1 MVQKLEIDFGGR
13 PFSIET
19 GRVARQA
26 NGSVLVQYGETV
38 VLVTAVTAEKRRE
51 GVDFLPLTVNYLE
64 MTYAAG
70 RIPGGFFK
78 REGRPS
84 DRETLISRFI
94 DRPLR
99 PLFPKGFQNEI
110 QVIATVLSADQ
121 DNDPAILGMIGA
133 SSALSLSDI
142 PFDGPIAGAKVG
154 RIDGEFVLNPTHE
167 ELELSDID
175 LFVAGSEYAIIMVEG
190 SAKEVKEEEILE
202 AILFGHQSL
211 KPVIDLQKQLK
222 TSLGVTSKEF
232 DIQKPEEG
240 LHEKVKTVIQ
250 QKLTEAFRI
259 TEKTERRNRLE
270 EILQMTFQA
279 LEASDENS
287 QKMIKTVFEEINR
300 KLVRRWILDK
310 QQRIDGRGLSEIRPI
325 HCDVGILPRTHGS
338 ALFTRGETQV
348 LAVVTFGTS
357 EDEQKINSLTGETYK
372 SFMLHYNFPPFC
384 VGEVSPLR
392 SPSRREI
399 GHGALAERAIQS
411 VLPSNEKFPY
421 TIRIVSE
428 VLESNG
434 SSSMA
439 TVCGASLSLM
449 DAGVPIKAP
458 VAGIAMGLIHED
470 GEVAVLSDILG
481 DEDHFGDMDFKVAGT
496 IDGVTAIQMDIKIRG
511 ISKEILEKVLRQA
524 REGKLYILD
533 KMRETIPEPRKD
545 LSRHAPR
552 IVTLQVK
559 QEKIRD
565 VIGPGGKNIRSIIDQ
580 TGVKVDVEDSGVVK
594 LASPNYEAI
603 EKAIYMIKRL
613 TQEVEVGAFYTGK
626 VKRILGF
633 GAIVELFPGTDGL
646 IHISQIAETHIR
658 EVSDVLKEGD
668 DVLVKVIDVDAQGR
682 IRLSRKAALKESRPS
697 VERGKSGEVNQ
708 G

>member
-1 MVQKLEIDFGGR
+1 MSLKRQIEFGGR

-19 GRVARQA
+19 GKVAKQA
-26 NGSVLVQYGETV
+26 NGSVMVQYGETV
-38 VLVTAVTAEKRRE
+38 VLVTAVVSEKKRE
-51 GVDFLPLTVNYLE
+51 GLDFIPLTVNYLE

-78 REGRPS
+78 REGRPT
-84 DRETLISRFI
+84 DRETLISRFV

-99 PLFPKGFQNEI
+99 PLFPKGFQNEVQI
-110 QVIATVLSADQ
+110 IATVLSADL
-121 DNDPAILGMIGA
+121 DNDPSILAMIGA
-133 SSALSLSDI
+133 SSALSLSNI

-167 ELELSDID
+167 ELDLSDID
-175 LFVAGSEYAIIMVEG
+175 LFVAGSENAIIMVEG
-190 SAKEVKEEEILE
+190 SAKEIKEEEILE

-211 KPVIDLQKQLK
+211 KPVIALQEEMK
-222 TSLGVTSKEF
+222 SAAGVSHREF
-232 DIQKPEEG
+232 ELQRPEPT
-240 LHEKVKTVIQ
+240 LYEKVSAVAQ
-250 QKLTEAFRI
+250 EKLKETFQI
-259 TEKTERRNRLE
+259 TEKGKRRERLE
-270 EILQMTFQA
+270 EILQATSQE
-279 LEASDENS
+279 LGVEDESS
-287 QKMIKTVFEEINR
+287 QKMITIAFEEVYRRLVR
-300 KLVRRWILDK
+300 KLILEK
-310 QQRIDGRGLSEIRPI
+310 KQRIDGRGLSEIRPI
-325 HCDVGILPRTHGS
+325 ACEAGILPRTHGS

-372 SFMLHYNFPPFC
+372 SFMLHYNFPPFST
-384 VGEVSPLR
+384 GEVSPLR

-399 GHGALAERAIQS
+399 GHGALAERAILP

-439 TVCGASLSLM
+439 TVCGSSLSLM

-458 VAGIAMGLIHED
+458 VAGIAMGLIVED
-470 GEVAVLSDILG
+470 GGSVVLSDILG
-481 DEDHFGDMDFKVAGT
+481 DEDHLGDMDFKVAGT
-496 IDGVTAIQMDIKIRG
+496 SEGVTAIQMDIKVRG
-511 ISKEILEKVLRQA
+511 ISKEIMRKVLDQA
-524 REGKLYILD
+524 REGRFHILN
-533 KMRETIPEPRKD
+533 KMNETISEPRKD

-552 IVTLQVK
+552 IVSIQVK

-565 VIGPGGKNIRSIIDQ
+565 VIGPGGKNIRAIVDQ
-580 TGVKVDVEDSGVVK
+580 TGVKVDVEDSGLVK
-594 LASPNYEAI
+594 LASPNYESI

-613 TQEVEVGAFYTGK
+613 TQEVEVGALYTGK
-626 VKRILGF
+626 VLRILGF

-646 IHISQIAETHIR
+646 VHISQLAEGHVK

-668 DVLVKVIDVDAQGR
+668 EVLVKVIDIDPQGR
-682 IRLSRKAALKESRPS
+682 IRLSRKAALRETKQS
-697 VERGKSGEVNQ
+697 VGEK